1 MGWRMKSRTEA
12 YFDQEYP
19 PEICGPDPL
28 DALRAISGTNQLEKM
43 RAMMDEATYVIP
55 DMVTSGTITQFFSLP
70 NGGKTLFVIRS
81 LIDAIRE
88 GRVKGR
94 DVFYI
99 NEDDQFRGFLSKSEI
114 ADKYGFVMVS
124 SARSDDEA
132 IRDAASVLK
141 TILGAAHSDNVQGK
155 VFVFDTLKK
164 FTDLMNKEQLKTF
177 FKALRVIT
185 GRGGT
190 VILLGHANKHL
201 VDGKLIFEGMGDIKA
216 DIDVQYAIYGLS
228 ERTDSNQVIK
238 FVNEKDRGDVVMERT
253 MQYTKT
259 QGCTYEELLFSLSV
273 ADDSEV
279 ARLEQEARRAA
290 IYKTFEGEVPYILE
304 AIQPG
309 DEVLMTEFVAEFMR
323 LTTHEK
329 TDAALNVR
337 GRNQLRLAVEALVG
351 YDLTMSRG
359 NKGAKVLSRSG
370 SLADKYRQ
378 KDGE

>member
-1 MGWRMKSRTEA
+1 MHNNKSDPVVVSLDA
-12 YFDQEYP
+12 KLA
-19 PEICGPDPL
+19 DPL

-55 DMVTSGTITQFFSLP
+55 GMVISGTVTQFFAMP

-81 LIDAIRE
+81 LIDAIQE
-88 GRVKGR
+88 GRVKGS

-99 NEDDQFRGFLSKSEI
+99 NEDDPFRGFLKKSEI
-114 ADKYGFVMVS
+114 AAKYGFSMVS
-124 SARSDDEA
+124 SDRSNDEA
-132 IRDAASVLK
+132 IRDAASVLRI
-141 TILGAAHSDNVQGK
+141 ILSAAHGDNVQDK

-177 FKALRVIT
+177 FKAQRVIT
-185 GRGGT
+185 AKGGT

-201 VDGKLIFEGMGDIKA
+201 VDGKRIFEGMGDIKA

-290 IYKTFEGEVPYILE
+290 IYRTFEGEVPYILE

-309 DEVLMTEFVAEFMR
+309 DEVLKTEFVAEFMR
-323 LTTHEK
+323 LTKDEK

-337 GRNQLRLAVEALVG
+337 GRNKLTAAVEALVG
-351 YDLTMSRG
+351 YDLTMRTG